1 MRVNRRKQAPHKIW
15 LYKRADWK
23 GLSEHL
29 ETKLQTIDNNTTV
42 EDSWNLIK
50 RSIEEGIVKYIPSK
64 MSKKRMSLPYINAD
78 LDRKMTLRDRLESRS
93 KKKGGQQ
100 IEQRYKQ
107 LKRECQRQLRHEHY
121 RFVENLLT
129 EDDGQE
135 TVSKKFW
142 AYLKQKR
149 GNTCGIRT
157 LREGDH
163 HCKTP
168 HISAVQ
174 KLPERFLQY

>member
-15 LYKRADWK
+15 LYKRAGWK

-50 RSIEEGIVKYIPSK
+50 RSIEEGIAKYIPSK
-64 MSKKRMSLPYINAD
+64 MSKKRKSLPYISAD
-78 LDRKMTLRDRLESRS
+78 LDWKMTLRDRLESRS

-107 LKRECQRQLRHEHY
+107 RKRECQRQLRHEPY
-121 RFVENLLT
+121 QFT

-135 TVSKKFW
+135 TEVRNF
-142 AYLKQKR
+142 
-149 GNTCGIRT
+149 GHT
-157 LREGDH
+157 
-163 HCKTP
+163 
-168 HISAVQ
+168 
-174 KLPERFLQY
+174 